1 MVDGLGK
8 ISAFSTHKIKN
19 NVITLCRNIMSKQN
33 TEQKEKSERGDHTGD
48 APMPLTSHLGELR
61 KRLVHTLI
69 VIIVVFVGATS
80 IEMELDQP
88 ILSAFRAPLDARN
101 IPLVFLE
108 LTEPF
113 FTYLRIGL
121 YAALF
126 LSFPYLLGQ
135 IWLFVRPALF
145 SKERK
150 AIWPF
155 ILLSYPLFV
164 GGGLFGYFVVIPY
177 GYDFFLGFENKYTL
191 PSLSMASYLSLTI
204 HLLFAF
210 GLIFELPT
218 VSFILTR
225 FGIVNAAW
233 LRKNRKY
240 SLVAIF
246 IAAAILTPPDIFT
259 QTLMAG
265 PLIILYEISIIVS
278 QMAGSIKEEP
288 ASEKENV
295 QDAKSKS

>member
-1 MVDGLGK
+1 
-8 ISAFSTHKIKN
+8 
-19 NVITLCRNIMSKQN
+19 MSKQN
-33 TEQKEKSERGDHTGD
+33 TEQKEKSERAEHTD
-48 APMPLTSHLGELR
+48 DVPMPLTSHLSELR

-69 VIIVVFVGATS
+69 VIIAVFVAATS

-145 SKERK
+145 SKERN

-155 ILLSYPLFV
+155 IVFSYPLFV

-225 FGIVNAAW
+225 LGIINAAW
-233 LRKNRKY
+233 LRENRKY
-240 SLVAIF
+240 SLVVIF
-246 IAAAILTPPDIFT
+246 IAAAVLTPPDVFT

-265 PLIILYEISIIVS
+265 PLIILYEISILVS
-278 QMAGSIKEEP
+278 KMAGRKKEEP
-288 ASEKENV
+288 TSETANV
-295 QDAKSKS
+295 QDTKSKS

>member
-8 ISAFSTHKIKN
+8 NSAFSTHKIKN

>member
-1 MVDGLGK
+1 
-8 ISAFSTHKIKN
+8 
-19 NVITLCRNIMSKQN
+19 MSKQN
-33 TEQKEKSERGDHTGD
+33 TEQKEKSEREEHTD
-48 APMPLTSHLGELR
+48 DVPMPLTSHLSELR

-69 VIIVVFVGATS
+69 VIIAVFVAATS

-145 SKERK
+145 SKERN

-155 ILLSYPLFV
+155 IVFSYPLFV

-225 FGIVNAAW
+225 LGIINATW
-233 LRKNRKY
+233 LRENRKY
-240 SLVAIF
+240 SLVVIF
-246 IAAAILTPPDIFT
+246 IAAAVLTPPDVFT

-265 PLIILYEISIIVS
+265 PLIILYEISILVS
-278 QMAGSIKEEP
+278 KMAGRKKEEP
-288 ASEKENV
+288 TSETANV
-295 QDAKSKS
+295 QDTKSKS

>member
-1 MVDGLGK
+1 
-8 ISAFSTHKIKN
+8 
-19 NVITLCRNIMSKQN
+19 LCRNIMSKQN
-33 TEQKEKSERGDHTGD
+33 TEQKEKSEREEHTD
-48 APMPLTSHLGELR
+48 DVPMPLTSHLGELR

-69 VIIVVFVGATS
+69 VIIAVFVAATS

-145 SKERK
+145 SKERN

-155 ILLSYPLFV
+155 IVFSYPLFV

-225 FGIVNAAW
+225 LGIINATW
-233 LRKNRKY
+233 LRENRKY
-240 SLVAIF
+240 SLVVIF
-246 IAAAILTPPDIFT
+246 IAAAVLTPPDVFT

-265 PLIILYEISIIVS
+265 PLIILYEISILVS
-278 QMAGSIKEEP
+278 KMAGRKKEEP
-288 ASEKENV
+288 TSETANV

>member
-1 MVDGLGK
+1 
-8 ISAFSTHKIKN
+8 
-19 NVITLCRNIMSKQN
+19 MSKQN
-33 TEQKEKSERGDHTGD
+33 TEQKEKSEREEHTD
-48 APMPLTSHLGELR
+48 DVPMPLTSHLGELR

-69 VIIVVFVGATS
+69 VIIAVFVAATS

-145 SKERK
+145 SKERN

-155 ILLSYPLFV
+155 IVFSYPLFV

-225 FGIVNAAW
+225 LGIINATW
-233 LRKNRKY
+233 LRENRKY
-240 SLVAIF
+240 SLVVIF
-246 IAAAILTPPDIFT
+246 IAAAVLTPPDVFT
-259 QTLMAG
+259 KTLMAG
-265 PLIILYEISIIVS
+265 PLIILYEISILVS
-278 QMAGSIKEEP
+278 KMAGRKKEEP
-288 ASEKENV
+288 TSETANV

>member
-1 MVDGLGK
+1 
-8 ISAFSTHKIKN
+8 
-19 NVITLCRNIMSKQN
+19 MSKQN
-33 TEQKEKSERGDHTGD
+33 PEQKEKTKREEHTD
-48 APMPLTSHLGELR
+48 DLPMPLTSHLSELR

-69 VIIVVFVGATS
+69 VIIAVFVAATF

-145 SKERK
+145 SKERN

-155 ILLSYPLFV
+155 ILFSYPLFV

-177 GYDFFLGFENKYTL
+177 GYDFFLGFENKFTL

-225 FGIVNAAW
+225 LGIINAAW
-233 LRKNRKY
+233 LRENRKY
-240 SLVAIF
+240 SLVVIF
-246 IAAAILTPPDIFT
+246 IAAAVLTPPDVFT

-265 PLIILYEISIIVS
+265 PLIILYEISIFVS
-278 QMAGSIKEEP
+278 KMAGRKKEEP
-288 ASEKENV
+288 ASETANV
-295 QDAKSKS
+295 KDVKSKS

>member
-1 MVDGLGK
+1 
-8 ISAFSTHKIKN
+8 
-19 NVITLCRNIMSKQN
+19 MSKQN
-33 TEQKEKSERGDHTGD
+33 PEQKEKSKREEHTD
-48 APMPLTSHLGELR
+48 DVPMPLTSHLGELR

-69 VIIVVFVGATS
+69 VIIAVFVAATS

-145 SKERK
+145 SKERN

-155 ILLSYPLFV
+155 ILFSYPLFV

-177 GYDFFLGFENKYTL
+177 GYDFFLGFENKFTL

-225 FGIVNAAW
+225 LGIINAAW
-233 LRKNRKY
+233 LRENRKY
-240 SLVAIF
+240 SLVVIF
-246 IAAAILTPPDIFT
+246 ITAAVLTPPDVFT

-265 PLIILYEISIIVS
+265 PLILLYEISIFVS
-278 QMAGSIKEEP
+278 KMAGRKKEEP
-288 ASEKENV
+288 ASETANV
-295 QDAKSKS
+295 KDAKSKS